1 MVCEQVDPQF
11 DMSLIIDKTKL
22 PQPKKVKKTM
32 NEETKAQT
40 KEENTAIKEE
50 IEKIA
55 EDYAKRIACFKRDY
69 VGAPIYAAMKAAQS
83 GEKFEAVEVPY
94 RSDEKYWVFSDKGEV
109 TVIFGLNFHTDL
121 EKVLARIVTI
131 ELKNNAGVAN
141 SAGITFHDKVEDRPE
156 NLKFKFPKAMKES
169 YTNGMVSMKLSK
181 THLDKGLNQ
190 PLTFLV
196 GFRQYVQYHL
206 HGMKT
211 QIHSRLRLRVNAF
224 ENVIKQARRDKE
236 QPKNWYENFGGA
248 THADS
253 ETKEESKQGEV
264 YKHTE

>member
-1 MVCEQVDPQF
+1 
-11 DMSLIIDKTKL
+11 MSLIIDKTKL
-22 PQPKKVKKTM
+22 PPKTIKIKKNM
-32 NEETKAQT
+32 DEETKT
-40 KEENTAIKEE
+40 KIREEKVAVEENF
-50 IEKIA
+50 EKITD
-55 EDYAKRIACFKRDY
+55 DYANRISCFKRDY
-69 VGAPIYAAMKAAQS
+69 VGAPIYAAMKAALK
-83 GEKFEAVEVPY
+83 GEKFEPVEVPY
-94 RSDEKYWVFSDKGEV
+94 RSDEKYWVFSDKSEV
-109 TVIFGLNFHTDL
+109 TVVYGLNFHTDL

-131 ELKNNAGVAN
+131 ELKNNTGVAN
-141 SAGITFHDKVEDRPE
+141 SANITFHDKVEDRPE
-156 NLKFKFPKAMKES
+156 MLKLNFPKAMKEN

-196 GFRQYVQYHL
+196 GFRQYIQYHL

-224 ENVIKQARRDKE
+224 EVVIKQARRDKE

-248 THADS
+248 SHADS